1 VTTVAGP
8 HRKRRA
14 YAARVPAAQRR
25 TELLDAALHLVVTAG
40 HSAVTMDGV
49 AEQAGVTKP
58 VVYGV
63 FSGRADLL
71 DALLRREQEQALAQL
86 AAILPDPLAPPAGAG
101 RGGADSGGADSGGA
115 DSGGADPGELLARV
129 LADFLHA
136 VRRTPDRWHCVVM
149 PMPDLPAEFHAARE
163 QARAMTLA
171 RAEEMAARFLSATGA
186 SPELGADIVA
196 HTVVTLFEMA
206 ARLVLTDP
214 DRFDPDR
221 FAAALRAAV
230 ALTRRG

>member
-101 RGGADSGGADSGGA
+101 RGGAD
-115 DSGGADPGELLARV
+115 PGELLARV

-163 QARAMTLA
+163 QARALTLA
-171 RAEEMAARFLSATGA
+171 RAEEMARRFLSATGA

>member
-40 HSAVTMDGV
+40 HSAVTMDAV

-101 RGGADSGGADSGGA
+101 RGGADP
-115 DSGGADPGELLARV
+115 GGADPGELLARV

>member
-40 HSAVTMDGV
+40 HSAVTMDAV

-63 FSGRADLL
+63 FGGRADLL

-86 AAILPDPLAPPAGAG
+86 AAILPDPLARRPARAGAVPIRSVPIRAAPTRANSS
-101 RGGADSGGADSGGA
+101 RGCSPTSCTRYGG
-115 DSGGADPGELLARV
+115 
-129 LADFLHA
+129 
-136 VRRTPDRWHCVVM
+136 RRTVALRGDAHA
-149 PMPDLPAEFHAARE
+149 DLPPSSTRP
-163 QARAMTLA
+163 
-171 RAEEMAARFLSATGA
+171 A
-186 SPELGADIVA
+186 SRPE
-196 HTVVTLFEMA
+196 
-206 ARLVLTDP
+206 R
-214 DRFDPDR
+214 
-221 FAAALRAAV
+221 
-230 ALTRRG
+230 